1 MRELDIIVKIFQDGN
16 ESDAYI
22 DAVKFL
28 HKIIVE
34 AKDEGTFDRNTYF
47 QSAISIHNK
56 LRFKYNEDFNGPL
69 LHWYRRF
76 IGLYEDK
83 E

>member
-1 MRELDIIVKIFQDGN
+1 MRELDIIVKIFEDGN

-28 HKIIVE
+28 HKIISE
-34 AKDEGTFDRNTYF
+34 SKADGTFDRNTY
-47 QSAISIHNK
+47 IEHGLSIHNK
-56 LRFKYNEDFNGPL
+56 LRFKYEQDFNGPL

-76 IGLYEDK
+76 IGVYEDK